1 MYLGETSWWISPP
14 HHDKGIF
21 CGGWMY
27 ADVGKSWYLR
37 KYKQYTAL
45 SKRYCRFLRKLF
57 FSPTCNAFQGNIHRL
72 LFGNCFSLD
81 LMFYDTANMRS
92 PLQREI
98 RLTYICI
105 YKCHSSV
112 IELSKFLK
120 SHQIHNFDHL
130 LLIWN
135 ISQVGK
141 YEEFLS
147 F

>member
-1 MYLGETSWWISPP
+1 MTGEF
-14 HHDKGIF
+14 F

-57 FSPTCNAFQGNIHRL
+57 FSSTCNAFEGNIHRL

-81 LMFYDTANMRS
+81 LMFYDTANMRR

-112 IELSKFLK
+112 VELSKFLK

-135 ISQVGK
+135 ILQVGK
-141 YEEFLS
+141 YEEF
-147 F
+147 